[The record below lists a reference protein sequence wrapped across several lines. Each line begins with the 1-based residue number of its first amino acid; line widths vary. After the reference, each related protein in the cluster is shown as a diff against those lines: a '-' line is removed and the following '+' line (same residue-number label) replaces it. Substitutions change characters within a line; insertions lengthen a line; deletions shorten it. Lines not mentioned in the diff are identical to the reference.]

1 MHTRLS
7 VLALLALGF
16 GALALGAAPSAD
28 AALDCSAGTTELLP
42 DLRAFP
48 ASDLSITS
56 RGKSQRLRFTTMS
69 GNYGPGP
76 LVLRGGEIVS
86 GKSKQRV
93 YQRVYKQPCYDP
105 NDTNYTESL
114 VGEFVYHPQ
123 HRHFHLENYAR
134 YELIPDSGQASL
146 RRTSTKTSFC
156 IQNTLQI
163 PGFTDGDPNKG
174 GYFLACNGTLQGMSR
189 GWADKYGASLAGQ
202 EIDITGIPAGDYRL
216 VISVNP
222 EQRVHEAD
230 FSSSSSL
237 PANNVSS
244 VHVHL
249 ENGIVAILP

>member
-1 MHTRLS
+1 MHTRLT
-7 VLALLALGF
+7 VLAFLALGF
-16 GALALGAAPSAD
+16 SALTLVATPPTS
-28 AALDCSAGTTELLP
+28 AALDCSAGTTDLLP

-48 ASDLSITS
+48 ASDLAIA
-56 RGKSQRLRFTTMS
+56 RKGKSQRLRFTTMS

-76 LVLRGGEIVS
+76 LVLRGGEIVN

-93 YQRVYKQPCYDP
+93 YQRVYKRPCYDP

-134 YELIPDSGQASL
+134 YELIPDSGDASL

-163 PGFTDGDPNKG
+163 PGFTDGDPNQG
-174 GYFLACNGTLQGMSR
+174 SFLACNGMLQGMSR

-202 EIDITGIPAGDYRL
+202 EIDITGIPPGNYRL

-230 FSSSSSL
+230 SGPNL

-249 ENGIVAILP
+249 ENGVITILS